1 METNDILQLRRMD
14 ALTGKM
20 PASFRNLNFF
30 YQYTL
35 LLWVTISCS
44 VQVLIN
50 IISRGKNQWQDTK
63 ITHLMYGK
71 LGKVWLSATAIP

>member
-20 PASFRNLNFF
+20 PASLRNLNFF

-35 LLWVTISCS
+35 LV
-44 VQVLIN
+44 
-50 IISRGKNQWQDTK
+50 
-63 ITHLMYGK
+63 
-71 LGKVWLSATAIP
+71 